1 MLRKGVVWS
10 PACAAVLTP
19 GSLLPLKPN
28 MKWHQ
33 RSLTTGDSLQSTSS
47 EFASFFHSVKL
58 GRGLKL
64 DKLLLAGFTTQILFE
79 NFDGL

>member
-33 RSLTTGDSLQSTSS
+33 RSLTTGDSLQSTASH
-47 EFASFFHSVKL
+47 FASFFHSVKL
-58 GRGLKL
+58 GL
-64 DKLLLAGFTTQILFE
+64 DNLLLAGFTTQILFE